1 MPPARGSHDGA
12 FSPAYGC
19 LCGWLAVRVVLQVG
33 TVQRWTSL
41 HPLDSAMIVATT
53 LPPSPCAHVRVPTP
67 LPPLPCR
74 TSPVCVCVSVYQ
86 LLWRLGA
93 RAMASTAHALAVAP
107 ALVHPSTCALVTT
120 ASTVGHVNSVRFVVG
135 CRTDLVEERGWADA
149 GVVCVWW
156 VASVDCPSH
165 TAWADLATADDT
177 AHAYAP
183 CSNRVRSLVLAQPP
197 PLLSLTCGCGCVC
210 VCVCGCGCV
219 AV

>member
-1 MPPARGSHDGA
+1 MPPARGPHDA

-19 LCGWLAVRVVLQVG
+19 LCDMAGCACCASG
-33 TVQRWTSL
+33 GDGAA
-41 HPLDSAMIVATT
+41 LDVASSAGFRHDCGHNTATI
-53 LPPSPCAHVRVPTP
+53 SVCPCTCALTP
-67 LPPLPCR
+67 LPPLPFR
-74 TSPVCVCVSVYQ
+74 NSPVCMCVCMCVCVSVHQ

-93 RAMASTAHALAVAP
+93 PAMASTAHAPAVAP

-120 ASTVGHVNSVRFVVG
+120 ASTVGHVNSVRFVGG

-149 GVVCVWW
+149 GVVVVWW

-183 CSNRVRSLVLAQPP
+183 CSNRVR
-197 PLLSLTCGCGCVC
+197 CV
-210 VCVCGCGCV
+210 GACV
-219 AV
+219 ATTAAFIDV